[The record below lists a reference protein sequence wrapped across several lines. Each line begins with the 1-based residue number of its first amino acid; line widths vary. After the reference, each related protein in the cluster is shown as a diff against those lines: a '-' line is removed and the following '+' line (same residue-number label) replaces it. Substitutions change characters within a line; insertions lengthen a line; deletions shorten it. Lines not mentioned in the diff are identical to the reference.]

1 MSTVLWANCLVG
13 GEVCSDQEDRAALYR
28 HAKKLDAI
36 SRSLRL
42 PSFMAAWDETDM
54 RYNLQDL
61 ELPAGMTSTHEVMAA
76 DGTWLARADA
86 LAMLEG
92 LHAHIREA
100 KPRFGLLSDQHAT
113 VMDEL
118 AGVIAFVRSQPDAER
133 FNFAVVM

>member
-1 MSTVLWANCLVG
+1 MSTVLWANCLVE
-13 GEVCSDQEDRAALYR
+13 GEVRSDQEDRAALYR
-28 HAKKLDAI
+28 HAKKLDAL

-42 PSFMAAWDETDM
+42 PSFLAACDQTDQ

-61 ELPAGMTSTHEVMAA
+61 ELPAGMSSTNDVMVA
-76 DGTWLARADA
+76 DGAWLTRADA

-100 KPRFGLLSDQHAT
+100 KPRFGLLGNQHAD
-113 VMDEL
+113 VVDEL
-118 AGVIAFVRSQPDAER
+118 AGVIAFVRSQPAAEK